1 MHAQDKTRDRRT
13 VYRPHGTDML
23 VADNDSYG
31 SYQRIIFHCVP
42 ILPCR
47 FYEGYSLGKNAAGDD
62 FPDDDSGANSHY
74 GGQSIWGKIDALVSR
89 YHWTLD
95 YILWGISWANAQ
107 LMIADALKTDYK
119 SKAENG
125 QQNTGQPR
133 VPDVIDMD
141 DPNAMNALLMMAR
154 GKR

>member
-23 VADNDSYG
+23 VADNDHDGARKCSVCN
-31 SYQRIIFHCVP
+31 RIS
-42 ILPCR
+42 ILLR
-47 FYEGYSLGKNAAGDD
+47 GFYERYSLGKNAAGDD

-95 YILWGISWANAQ
+95 YILCGISWANAQ